1 VLQKVDLG
9 DVKEERKRVDEIAL
23 LDEGE
28 IEEVQRFVSALI
40 ESKQNRREEE
50 DNGDVGDNARRRM
63 RLQVSDIVQ
72 LVKCKANHVS
82 DEAVEVI
89 QRVLGNVKRYIESFE
104 VE

>member
-28 IEEVQRFVSALI
+28 IEEVQRFLSTLI

-50 DNGDVGDNARRRM
+50 EDNGAGDNARRGR
-63 RLQVSDIVQ
+63 RKLQVSDIV
-72 LVKCKANHVS
+72 
-82 DEAVEVI
+82 
-89 QRVLGNVKRYIESFE
+89 
-104 VE
+104 

>member
-1 VLQKVDLG
+1 MLQKVDLG

-50 DNGDVGDNARRRM
+50 EEEDNGGVGDNARRRRM
-63 RLQVSDIVQ
+63 RLQVSDIV
-72 LVKCKANHVS
+72 
-82 DEAVEVI
+82 
-89 QRVLGNVKRYIESFE
+89 
-104 VE
+104 